1 MRGSCCGGCGKACYM
16 SAETDQVWGIFFL
29 KKKKNSNRLIPKW
42 SGSGVGKENAHSR
55 ICVLVENMLVRFILS

>member
-1 MRGSCCGGCGKACYM
+1 MGDVEKRATCLLKRTRFGGS
-16 SAETDQVWGIFFL
+16 L
-29 KKKKNSNRLIPKW
+29 KKKNSNCLIPKW

>member
-16 SAETDQVWGIFFL
+16 SAETDQVWGIF
-29 KKKKNSNRLIPKW
+29 KKKNSNCLIPKW

-55 ICVLVENMLVRFILS
+55 ICVLVENMWVRFILS